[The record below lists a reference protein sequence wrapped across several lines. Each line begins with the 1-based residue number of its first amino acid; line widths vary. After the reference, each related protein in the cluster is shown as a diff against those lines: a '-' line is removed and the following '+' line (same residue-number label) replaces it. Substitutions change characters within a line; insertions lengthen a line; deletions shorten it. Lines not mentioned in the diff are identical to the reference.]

1 VAALDILTGDALD
14 EQQVRARA
22 RVLRCGGSEGS
33 YHARGRWSGGGGDE
47 PQEGLLDEALTSGEG
62 GDMAQSGA

>member
-1 VAALDILTGDALD
+1 MAALDPLTGDTLN

-22 RVLRCGGSEGS
+22 GVLRRGGSEGG
-33 YHARGRWSGGGGDE
+33 YHSRGRWSRGGGDE

-62 GDMAQSGA
+62 GDMAQGGA